1 MKTARVILC
10 LGAMLGTSL
19 SVAGAAAQT
28 VPSAPPTHYKL
39 HEMNFDMWC
48 QETMHYPADRCDK
61 RLPEDN
67 KAFQAYVST
76 VEKYE
81 VPYEKQRR
89 QEQEFNRDILHN
101 DPVDSPQQPDA
112 NPPQ

>member
-1 MKTARVILC
+1 MKTARIIPC
-10 LGAMLGTSL
+10 LGVTFGAALL
-19 SVAGAAAQT
+19 VAGAAAQT
-28 VPSAPPTHYKL
+28 VPQTPPTHYKL

-48 QETMHYPADRCDK
+48 QETMHYPPDRCDK

-67 KAFQAYVST
+67 KAFEAYVGT

-81 VPYEKQRR
+81 VPYLQQRR
-89 QEQEFNRDILHN
+89 QEEERNKDILHY